1 MARAPRHSSS
11 GEAASGHRALRRPAP
26 PAPREAEG
34 RALSRRSD
42 AQLAARLGRDIVNGV
57 FPPGS
62 LLPSA
67 AEMGERFSAS
77 RTALRE
83 AYSKLSG
90 KGLIVA
96 RPRIGTRVR
105 LRADWNLLD
114 PDVLA
119 WRLGSEPE
127 GHFVDDLFTLR
138 RAIEPVAAEIAATSR
153 TANSLGRIAD
163 AFGRMEQFKSGDGD
177 LIGADVDFHVA
188 ILEATGNSFL
198 AALGGL
204 IQAALE
210 CSFRFTWI
218 GAASIRD
225 DRLEQHRGVLAAID
239 EGVSDLARARMVELL
254 NDSFDDMRKFRESR
268 SQATALASRRKLAA
282 SAKAASPISNQSSR
296 T

>member
-1 MARAPRHSSS
+1 MARTPRHPPSSEVAIRRYAS
-11 GEAASGHRALRRPAP
+11 RRSAAHEPDGRTP
-26 PAPREAEG
+26 P
-34 RALSRRSD
+34 RRSD

-57 FPPGS
+57 FPAGS

-67 AEMGERFSAS
+67 AEMGARFSAS

-105 LRADWNLLD
+105 LKSDWNLLD
-114 PDVLA
+114 PDVLD
-119 WRLGSEPE
+119 WRLSSEPE

-138 RAIEPVAAEIAATSR
+138 RAIEPMAAELAATSLTPDGVER
-153 TANSLGRIAD
+153 MTD
-163 AFGRMEQFKSGDGD
+163 AFGRMERFRNGEGD
-177 LIGADVDFHVA
+177 LIGADVDFHFG
-188 ILEATGNSFL
+188 ILEATGNHFL

-210 CSFRFTWI
+210 CSFRLTWI

-225 DRLEQHRGVLAAID
+225 DRLEQHRGILAAIK
-239 EGVSDLARARMVELL
+239 EGKPDLSRARMVELL
-254 NDSFDDMRKFRESR
+254 NDSYDDMRKFRESHKRPTPAAARR
-268 SQATALASRRKLAA
+268 SRA
-282 SAKAASPISNQSSR
+282 P
-296 T
+296 

>member
-1 MARAPRHSSS
+1 MARAIRHSPS
-11 GEAASGHRALRRPAP
+11 GEAAIGGRAWRRRPAP
-26 PAPREAEG
+26 PAAREADG
-34 RALSRRSD
+34 RAPTRRAD

-57 FPPGS
+57 FPAGS

-67 AEMGERFSAS
+67 AEMGARFSAS

-83 AYSKLSG
+83 AYSKLGG

-105 LRADWNLLD
+105 PKSEWNLLD

-119 WRLGSEPE
+119 WRLSSEPD
-127 GHFVDDLFTLR
+127 GHFVDDLFILR
-138 RAIEPVAAEIAATSR
+138 RAIEPVAAELAATTR
-153 TANSLGRIAD
+153 TPDGLARITD
-163 AFGRMEQFKSGDGD
+163 AFARMERFKNGDGD

-188 ILEATGNSFL
+188 ILDATGNHFL

-225 DRLEQHRGVLAAID
+225 DRLEWHRSVLAAIRD
-239 EGVSDLARARMVELL
+239 GAAEPARARMVELL
-254 NDSFDDMRKFRESR
+254 NDSFDDMRQFHESHSRATFAALRR
-268 SQATALASRRKLAA
+268 SRAT
-282 SAKAASPISNQSSR
+282 
-296 T
+296 

>member
-1 MARAPRHSSS
+1 MARTTRHSPNSEAPNRRS
-11 GEAASGHRALRRPAP
+11 GSHRPVPARAAH
-26 PAPREAEG
+26 ETEG
-34 RALSRRSD
+34 RAPSRRAD
-42 AQLAARLGRDIVNGV
+42 AQLAARLGRDIVTGV

-67 AEMGERFSAS
+67 AEMGVRFSAS

-105 LRADWNLLD
+105 LEADWNLLD
-114 PDVLA
+114 PEVLA
-119 WRLGSEPE
+119 WHLSSEPE
-127 GHFVDDLFTLR
+127 GHFVDDLFSLR
-138 RAIEPVAAEIAATSR
+138 QAIEPVAAEIAATTR
-153 TANSLGRIAD
+153 TPDGLARIAD
-163 AFGRMEQFKSGDGD
+163 AFGRMERFRNGDGD
-177 LIGADVDFHVA
+177 LVGADVDFHVA
-188 ILEATGNSFL
+188 ILEATRNHFL

-225 DRLEQHRGVLAAID
+225 DRLEQHRGVLAAIKD
-239 EGVSDLARARMVELL
+239 GGPELARARMVELL
-254 NDSFDDMRKFRESR
+254 TDSFDDMRKFREPLDR
-268 SQATALASRRKLAA
+268 STPAASRRKV
-282 SAKAASPISNQSSR
+282 
-296 T
+296 TT

>member
-1 MARAPRHSSS
+1 MARATRHSPS
-11 GEAASGHRALRRPAP
+11 GEAAIRRRASRRPAA
-26 PAPREAEG
+26 PATRETEG
-34 RALSRRSD
+34 RAPTRRSD
-42 AQLAARLGRDIVNGV
+42 ALLAARLGRDIVNGV
-57 FPPGS
+57 FPAGS

-67 AEMGERFSAS
+67 AEMGARFSAS

-105 LRADWNLLD
+105 LKADWNLLD

-119 WRLGSEPE
+119 WRLSSEPD

-138 RAIEPVAAEIAATSR
+138 RAIEPMAAELAATSR
-153 TANSLGRIAD
+153 TPDSLARIAG
-163 AFGRMEQFKSGDGD
+163 AFGRMEQFKNGDGD
-177 LIGADVDFHVA
+177 LIGADVDFHLA
-188 ILEATGNSFL
+188 ILDATGNHFL
-198 AALGGL
+198 AALGGI

-225 DRLEQHRGVLAAID
+225 DRLEQHRGILAAI
-239 EGVSDLARARMVELL
+239 SDGAPEPARARMVELL

-268 SQATALASRRKLAA
+268 NRTAPV
-282 SAKAASPISNQSSR
+282 ASPRSSA

>member
-1 MARAPRHSSS
+1 MARTPRHSPSS
-11 GEAASGHRALRRPAP
+11 KAPNRHRAAHRPAP
-26 PAPREAEG
+26 ARAAHETEG
-34 RALSRRSD
+34 RMPSRRSD
-42 AQLAARLGRDIVNGV
+42 AQLAARLGRDIVTGV

-105 LRADWNLLD
+105 LMADWNLLD
-114 PDVLA
+114 PEVLA
-119 WRLGSEPE
+119 WHLSSEPE

-138 RAIEPVAAEIAATSR
+138 QAIEPIAAEIAATSW
-153 TANSLGRIAD
+153 TPDSLARVAD
-163 AFGRMEQFKSGDGD
+163 AFGRMERFRSGDGD

-188 ILEATGNSFL
+188 ILEATGNRFL

-218 GAASIRD
+218 GAASIHD
-225 DRLEQHRGVLAAID
+225 DRLEQHRGVLAAIS
-239 EGVSDLARARMVELL
+239 EGAPGPARARMAELL
-254 NDSFDDMRKFRESR
+254 NDSLDDMRKFRESR
-268 SQATALASRRKLAA
+268 SRATPSASRRRLA
-282 SAKAASPISNQSSR
+282 N
-296 T
+296 

>member
-1 MARAPRHSSS
+1 MAHTPRHSPST
-11 GEAASGHRALRRPAP
+11 EAPNRHRGSRRPAP
-26 PAPREAEG
+26 ARAAHEIVG
-34 RALSRRSD
+34 RMPSPRSD
-42 AQLAARLGRDIVNGV
+42 VQLAARLGRDIVNGV
-57 FPPGS
+57 FPAGS

-67 AEMGERFSAS
+67 ADMGARFSAS

-96 RPRIGTRVR
+96 RPKVGTRVR
-105 LRADWNLLD
+105 PRADWNLLD

-119 WRLGSEPE
+119 WRLSSEPE

-153 TANSLGRIAD
+153 TPDSLARIAE
-163 AFGRMEQFKSGDGD
+163 AFGRMERFKNGDGD

-188 ILEATGNSFL
+188 ILAATGNHFI

-225 DRLEQHRGVLAAID
+225 DRLEQHRGILAAIS
-239 EGVSDLARARMVELL
+239 EGASGPARARMVELL
-254 NDSFDDMRKFRESR
+254 NDSLDDMRKFRESR
-268 SQATALASRRKLAA
+268 SRATPSASRRRLA
-282 SAKAASPISNQSSR
+282 

>member
-1 MARAPRHSSS
+1 MARA
-11 GEAASGHRALRRPAP
+11 SGHSPSSKAAIRRRTLRRPAA
-26 PAPREAEG
+26 PAAHEAEG
-34 RALSRRSD
+34 RTPSRRPG
-42 AQLAARLGRDIVNGV
+42 AQLAALLGRDIVNGV
-57 FPPGS
+57 FPAGS

-67 AEMGERFSAS
+67 DEMGKRFSTS

-96 RPRIGTRVR
+96 RPKVGTRVR
-105 LRADWNLLD
+105 PRADWNLLD

-119 WRLGSEPE
+119 WRLDSEPE

-153 TANSLGRIAD
+153 TPDSLARVAE
-163 AFGRMEQFKSGDGD
+163 AFGRMERFKNGDGD
-177 LIGADVDFHVA
+177 LIGADLDFHVA
-188 ILEATGNSFL
+188 ILDATRNHFL

-218 GAASIRD
+218 GAVSIRD
-225 DRLEQHRGVLAAID
+225 DRLEQHRGVLAAI
-239 EGVSDLARARMVELL
+239 ENGGPELARARMVELL
-254 NDSFDDMRKFRESR
+254 TDSFEDMRKFHEPGNHPTPS
-268 SQATALASRRKLAA
+268 ASRRGRA
-282 SAKAASPISNQSSR
+282 I
-296 T
+296 

>member
-1 MARAPRHSSS
+1 MARAPRHSPSS
-11 GEAASGHRALRRPAP
+11 EAAIRRHASRRPAAHEP
-26 PAPREAEG
+26 DG
-34 RALSRRSD
+34 RAPLRRSD

-57 FPPGS
+57 FPAGS

-67 AEMGERFSAS
+67 AEMGARFSAS

-105 LRADWNLLD
+105 LKADWNLLD

-119 WRLGSEPE
+119 WRLSSEPE

-153 TANSLGRIAD
+153 SLEGVARMTD
-163 AFGRMEQFKSGDGD
+163 AFGRMERFRNGEGD
-177 LIGADVDFHVA
+177 LIGSDVDFHVA
-188 ILEATGNSFL
+188 ILEATGNHFL

-218 GAASIRD
+218 GATSIRD
-225 DRLEQHRGVLAAID
+225 DRLEQHRVVLAAI
-239 EGVSDLARARMVELL
+239 EAGRPDLARARMVELL
-254 NDSFDDMRKFRESR
+254 NDSYDDMRKFRESR
-268 SQATALASRRKLAA
+268 SQATPSASRR
-282 SAKAASPISNQSSR
+282 SR
-296 T
+296 AT

>member
-1 MARAPRHSSS
+1 
-11 GEAASGHRALRRPAP
+11 
-26 PAPREAEG
+26 
-34 RALSRRSD
+34 LSRRSD

-57 FPPGS
+57 FRRGRCCR
-62 LLPSA
+62 A
-67 AEMGERFSAS
+67 RRNGERFSAS

-119 WRLGSEPE
+119 WRLGSERRA
-127 GHFVDDLFTLR
+127 LR
-138 RAIEPVAAEIAATSR
+138 RRPVHLAPGDRAGAAEIAATSR

-198 AALGGL
+198 AALG
-204 IQAALE
+204 A
-210 CSFRFTWI
+210 
-218 GAASIRD
+218 
-225 DRLEQHRGVLAAID
+225 
-239 EGVSDLARARMVELL
+239 
-254 NDSFDDMRKFRESR
+254 
-268 SQATALASRRKLAA
+268 
-282 SAKAASPISNQSSR
+282 
-296 T
+296 

>member
-1 MARAPRHSSS
+1 MARAPRHSPNS
-11 GEAASGHRALRRPAP
+11 EAAIRRHASRRQAAPA
-26 PAPREAEG
+26 AREADG
-34 RALSRRSD
+34 RATSRRSD

-57 FPPGS
+57 FPAGS

-67 AEMGERFSAS
+67 AEMGARFSAS

-105 LRADWNLLD
+105 LKADWNLLD

-119 WRLGSEPE
+119 WRLSSEPE

-138 RAIEPVAAEIAATSR
+138 RAIEPVAAEIAATTR
-153 TANSLGRIAD
+153 TPEGLARMTD
-163 AFGRMEQFKSGDGD
+163 AFGRMEQFRNGEGD
-177 LIGADVDFHVA
+177 LIGADVDFHVG
-188 ILEATGNSFL
+188 ILEATGNHFL

-210 CSFRFTWI
+210 CSFRLTWI
-218 GAASIRD
+218 GAVSIRD
-225 DRLEQHRGVLAAID
+225 DRLEQHRGLLAAIA
-239 EGVSDLARARMVELL
+239 EGAPQQARARMVELL
-254 NDSFDDMRKFRESR
+254 DDSYDDMCKFRQSR
-268 SQATALASRRKLAA
+268 ERTARGGPQRSPAT
-282 SAKAASPISNQSSR
+282 
-296 T
+296 

>member
-1 MARAPRHSSS
+1 MARAPRHSPSS
-11 GEAASGHRALRRPAP
+11 EAAIRRHASRRPAAHKP
-26 PAPREAEG
+26 EG
-34 RALSRRSD
+34 RTPSHRSE

-57 FPPGS
+57 FPAGS

-67 AEMGERFSAS
+67 AEMGVRFSAS

-96 RPRIGTRVR
+96 RPRIGMRVR
-105 LRADWNLLD
+105 LKADWNLLD

-119 WRLGSEPE
+119 WRLSSEPE

-153 TANSLGRIAD
+153 TPEGLARMTD
-163 AFGRMEQFKSGDGD
+163 AFGRMERFRNGEGD
-177 LIGADVDFHVA
+177 LIGADVDFHVGV
-188 ILEATGNSFL
+188 LEATGNHFL

-225 DRLEQHRGVLAAID
+225 DRLEQHRVILAAIE
-239 EGVSDLARARMVELL
+239 EGGPDLARARMVELL
-254 NDSFDDMRKFRESR
+254 NDSYDDMRKFR
-268 SQATALASRRKLAA
+268 QSRRRAA
-282 SAKAASPISNQSSR
+282 PVVSRRSSA

>member
-1 MARAPRHSSS
+1 MARAPRHSPSS
-11 GEAASGHRALRRPAP
+11 EAQDRRRGSRRPAP
-26 PAPREAEG
+26 ARVALETSG
-34 RALSRRSD
+34 RTPPRRSD
-42 AQLAARLGRDIVNGV
+42 PQLAARLGRDIVTGV

-67 AEMGERFSAS
+67 AEMGERFSTS

-105 LRADWNLLD
+105 SKADWNLLD
-114 PDVLA
+114 PEVLVWHLSA
-119 WRLGSEPE
+119 EPE
-127 GHFVDDLFTLR
+127 ENFVAELFALR

-153 TANSLGRIAD
+153 TPDGLARIAD
-163 AFGRMEQFKSGDGD
+163 ALGRMERFRNGAGDF
-177 LIGADVDFHVA
+177 IGADLDFHVA
-188 ILEATGNSFL
+188 VLEATHNHFL

-204 IQAALE
+204 IRAALE

-239 EGVSDLARARMVELL
+239 DGGPELARARMGELL
-254 NDSFDDMRKFRESR
+254 TDCFDDMRKFR
-268 SQATALASRRKLAA
+268 QAPGRAALAASRRKPA
-282 SAKAASPISNQSSR
+282 

>member
-1 MARAPRHSSS
+1 MPW
-11 GEAASGHRALRRPAP
+11 P
-26 PAPREAEG
+26 
-34 RALSRRSD
+34 RSD
-42 AQLAARLGRDIVNGV
+42 AQLAARLGREIVTGV

-83 AYSKLSG
+83 AYSRLSG

-105 LRADWNLLD
+105 LKTDWNLLD
-114 PDVLA
+114 PEVLA
-119 WRLGSEPE
+119 WHLSSEPE

-138 RAIEPVAAEIAATSR
+138 QAIEPVAAEIAATVR
-153 TANSLGRIAD
+153 TSDSLTRIAD
-163 AFGRMEQFKSGDGD
+163 AFDRMERFRNGDGD
-177 LIGADVDFHVA
+177 LIGADVDFHLA
-188 ILEATGNSFL
+188 ILAATENHFL

-225 DRLEQHRGVLAAID
+225 DRLEQHRGILAAIG
-239 EGVSDLARARMVELL
+239 EGAPELARARMVELL
-254 NDSFDDMRKFRESR
+254 TDSLDDMRKFRESLSR
-268 SQATALASRRKLAA
+268 ATPLASRRRLA
-282 SAKAASPISNQSSR
+282 

>member
-1 MARAPRHSSS
+1 MARATRHSPS
-11 GEAASGHRALRRPAP
+11 GEAAIRRRASRRPAA
-26 PAPREAEG
+26 PATRETEG
-34 RALSRRSD
+34 RAPTRRSD

-57 FPPGS
+57 FPAGS

-67 AEMGERFSAS
+67 AEMGARFSAS

-105 LRADWNLLD
+105 LKADWNLLD

-119 WRLGSEPE
+119 WRLSSEPD

-138 RAIEPVAAEIAATSR
+138 RAIEPMAAELAATSR
-153 TANSLGRIAD
+153 TPDSLARIAG
-163 AFGRMEQFKSGDGD
+163 AFGRMEQFKNGDGD
-177 LIGADVDFHVA
+177 LIGADVDFHLA
-188 ILEATGNSFL
+188 ILDATGNHFL
-198 AALGGL
+198 AALGGI

-225 DRLEQHRGVLAAID
+225 DRLEQHRGILAAI
-239 EGVSDLARARMVELL
+239 SDGAPEPARARMVELL
-254 NDSFDDMRKFRESR
+254 NDSFDDMRKFHESR
-268 SQATALASRRKLAA
+268 SRATPSAPRRGLA
-282 SAKAASPISNQSSR
+282 

>member
-1 MARAPRHSSS
+1 MARTPRHSPSS
-11 GEAASGHRALRRPAP
+11 EAAIRRHASRRPAAHIP
-26 PAPREAEG
+26 EG
-34 RALSRRSD
+34 RTPSHRSE

-57 FPPGS
+57 FPAGS

-67 AEMGERFSAS
+67 AEMGARFSAS

-105 LRADWNLLD
+105 LKADWNLLD

-119 WRLGSEPE
+119 WRLSSEPE

-153 TANSLGRIAD
+153 TPDGVARTRD
-163 AFGRMEQFKSGDGD
+163 AFGRMERFRNGEGD
-177 LIGADVDFHVA
+177 LIGADVDFHVGV
-188 ILEATGNSFL
+188 LEATGNHFL

-225 DRLEQHRGVLAAID
+225 DRLEQHRVILAAIE
-239 EGVSDLARARMVELL
+239 EGGPDLARARMVELL
-254 NDSFDDMRKFRESR
+254 NDSYDDMRKFRQSR
-268 SQATALASRRKLAA
+268 RRAAPVASRRS
-282 SAKAASPISNQSSR
+282 SA

>member
-1 MARAPRHSSS
+1 
-11 GEAASGHRALRRPAP
+11 
-26 PAPREAEG
+26 
-34 RALSRRSD
+34 
-42 AQLAARLGRDIVNGV
+42 LAARLGCDIVNGV
-57 FPPGS
+57 FPAGS
-62 LLPSA
+62 LLPSV
-67 AEMGERFSAS
+67 AEMGARFSAS

-105 LRADWNLLD
+105 LKADWNLLD

-119 WRLGSEPE
+119 WRLSSEPE

-153 TANSLGRIAD
+153 TPEGLARMTD
-163 AFGRMEQFKSGDGD
+163 AFGRMERFRNGEGD
-177 LIGADVDFHVA
+177 LIGADVDFHVGV
-188 ILEATGNSFL
+188 LEATGNHFL

-225 DRLEQHRGVLAAID
+225 DRLEQHRVILAAIE
-239 EGVSDLARARMVELL
+239 EGGPDLARARMVELL
-254 NDSFDDMRKFRESR
+254 NDSYDDMRKFR
-268 SQATALASRRKLAA
+268 QSRRRAA
-282 SAKAASPISNQSSR
+282 PVVSRRSSA

>member
-1 MARAPRHSSS
+1 MARATRYSPSS
-11 GEAASGHRALRRPAP
+11 EAAIRRHASRRPA
-26 PAPREAEG
+26 APVAREAEG
-34 RALSRRSD
+34 CTPLRRSD

-57 FPPGS
+57 FPAGS

-67 AEMGERFSAS
+67 AEMGVRFSAS

-96 RPRIGTRVR
+96 RPRVGTRVR
-105 LRADWNLLD
+105 LKSDWNLLD

-119 WRLGSEPE
+119 WRLSSEPE
-127 GHFVDDLFTLR
+127 GHFVDELFTLR
-138 RAIEPVAAEIAATSR
+138 QAIEPVAAEIAATTR
-153 TANSLGRIAD
+153 TPDGVARITD
-163 AFGRMEQFKSGDGD
+163 AFGRMERFRNGEGD

-188 ILEATGNSFL
+188 ILDATRNHFL

-210 CSFRFTWI
+210 CSFRLTWI

-225 DRLEQHRGVLAAID
+225 DRLEQHRGVLAAIE
-239 EGVSDLARARMVELL
+239 EGGPDLARARMVELL
-254 NDSFDDMRKFRESR
+254 NDSYDDMRKFRESR
-268 SQATALASRRKLAA
+268 GRAGPVASRR
-282 SAKAASPISNQSSR
+282 SPA

>member
-1 MARAPRHSSS
+1 MARATRHSPSS
-11 GEAASGHRALRRPAP
+11 EAAIRRRASRRPAA
-26 PAPREAEG
+26 PATRETEG
-34 RALSRRSD
+34 RAPTRRSD

-57 FPPGS
+57 FPAGS

-67 AEMGERFSAS
+67 AEMGARFSAS

-105 LRADWNLLD
+105 LKADWNLLD

-119 WRLGSEPE
+119 WRLSSEPD

-138 RAIEPVAAEIAATSR
+138 RAIEPMAAELAATSR
-153 TANSLGRIAD
+153 TPDSLARIAG
-163 AFGRMEQFKSGDGD
+163 AFDRMERFKNGDGD

-188 ILEATGNSFL
+188 ILDATGNHFL
-198 AALGGL
+198 AALGGI

-225 DRLEQHRGVLAAID
+225 DRLEQHRGILAAI
-239 EGVSDLARARMVELL
+239 SDGAPELARARMVELL
-254 NDSFDDMRKFRESR
+254 NNSFDDMRKFHESR
-268 SQATALASRRKLAA
+268 SRATPSAPRRGLA
-282 SAKAASPISNQSSR
+282 

>member
-1 MARAPRHSSS
+1 MARAPRHSPSS
-11 GEAASGHRALRRPAP
+11 EAATRRSVPRRSTAP
-26 PAPREAEG
+26 GPRDIDG
-34 RALSRRSD
+34 RASARRLD

-57 FPPGS
+57 FPAGS

-67 AEMGERFSAS
+67 AEMGVRFSAS

-105 LRADWNLLD
+105 SRSDWNLLD

-119 WRLGSEPE
+119 WRLDSEPE
-127 GHFVDDLFTLR
+127 EHFVDDLFTLR
-138 RAIEPVAAEIAATSR
+138 RAIEPVAVEIAATSR
-153 TANSLGRIAD
+153 TAESLARIAE
-163 AFGRMEQFKSGDGD
+163 AFGRMERFRNGEGD

-188 ILEATGNSFL
+188 ILDATENHFL

-204 IQAALE
+204 IKAALE

-218 GAASIRD
+218 GAASIAG

-239 EGVSDLARARMVELL
+239 QRAPALARARMVELL
-254 NDSFDDMRKFRESR
+254 NDSFDDMRKFRQSR
-268 SQATALASRRKLAA
+268 NRPAPSASRPR
-282 SAKAASPISNQSSR
+282 SA

>member
-1 MARAPRHSSS
+1 MARAPRHSPSS
-11 GEAASGHRALRRPAP
+11 EAAIRRHASRRPAAHEP
-26 PAPREAEG
+26 DG
-34 RALSRRSD
+34 RAPLRRSD

-57 FPPGS
+57 FPAGS

-67 AEMGERFSAS
+67 AEMGARFSAS

-105 LRADWNLLD
+105 LKADWNLLD

-119 WRLGSEPE
+119 WRLSSEPE

-153 TANSLGRIAD
+153 TPDCLARIAD
-163 AFGRMEQFKSGDGD
+163 AFGRMERFKSGDGD
-177 LIGADVDFHVA
+177 LIGADVDFHLA
-188 ILEATGNSFL
+188 ILDATGNHFL
-198 AALGGL
+198 AALGGI

-225 DRLEQHRGVLAAID
+225 DRLEQHRGILAAI
-239 EGVSDLARARMVELL
+239 SDGAPEPARARMVELL
-254 NDSFDDMRKFRESR
+254 NDSFDDMRKFHESR
-268 SQATALASRRKLAA
+268 SRATPSAPRRGLA
-282 SAKAASPISNQSSR
+282 

>member
-1 MARAPRHSSS
+1 MRGRAHSQPATAAAREADGRAP
-11 GEAASGHRALRRPAP
+11 ARRF
-26 PAPREAEG
+26 
-34 RALSRRSD
+34 D
-42 AQLAARLGRDIVNGV
+42 AQLAARLGRDIVSGV
-57 FPPGS
+57 FPAGS
-62 LLPSA
+62 LLPNA
-67 AEMGERFSAS
+67 AEMGARFSAS

-105 LRADWNLLD
+105 PRVDWNLLD

-127 GHFVDDLFTLR
+127 EHFVDDLFTLR
-138 RAIEPVAAEIAATSR
+138 RAIEPAAAEIAATSR
-153 TANSLGRIAD
+153 SPGSLERIAD
-163 AFGRMEQFKSGDGD
+163 AFGRMERFRNGDGD

-188 ILEATGNSFL
+188 ILEATGNHFL

-218 GAASIRD
+218 GAANIRD
-225 DRLEQHRGVLAAID
+225 DRLEQHRAVLAAIGD
-239 EGVSDLARARMVELL
+239 GAPDLARARMVALL
-254 NDSFDDMRKFRESR
+254 DDSFDDMRKFRESR
-268 SQATALASRRKLAA
+268 NRRTPAATRRSAA
-282 SAKAASPISNQSSR
+282 P
-296 T
+296 

>member
-1 MARAPRHSSS
+1 MARAPRHSPSS
-11 GEAASGHRALRRPAP
+11 EAATRRRASRRTAP
-26 PAPREAEG
+26 PVARETEG
-34 RALSRRSD
+34 RAPPRRSD

-57 FPPGS
+57 FPAGS

-67 AEMGERFSAS
+67 AEMGARFSAS

-105 LRADWNLLD
+105 LKADWNLLD

-119 WRLGSEPE
+119 WRLSSEPE

-153 TANSLGRIAD
+153 TPDGLARMTD
-163 AFGRMEQFKSGDGD
+163 AFVRMERFRNGEGD
-177 LIGADVDFHVA
+177 LIGADVDFHVG
-188 ILEATGNSFL
+188 ILEATGNHFL

-204 IQAALE
+204 VQAALE
-210 CSFRFTWI
+210 CSFHLTWI
-218 GAASIRD
+218 GAATIRD
-225 DRLEQHRGVLAAID
+225 DRLEQHRDILAAIRD
-239 EGVSDLARARMVELL
+239 GGPDLARARMVELL
-254 NDSFDDMRKFRESR
+254 NDSYDDMRKFRESR
-268 SQATALASRRKLAA
+268 SHATPVESRR
-282 SAKAASPISNQSSR
+282 SR
-296 T
+296 AT

>member
-1 MARAPRHSSS
+1 MARATGYSPS
-11 GEAASGHRALRRPAP
+11 GEAPNRHRGSRRLAPAR
-26 PAPREAEG
+26 AEYETEG
-34 RALSRRSD
+34 RASPRRAD
-42 AQLAARLGRDIVNGV
+42 AQLAARLGRDIVTGV

-67 AEMGERFSAS
+67 AEMGARFSTS

-105 LRADWNLLD
+105 LKADWNLLD
-114 PDVLA
+114 PEVLA
-119 WRLGSEPE
+119 WHLSSEPE
-127 GHFVDDLFTLR
+127 GHFVDELFTLR
-138 RAIEPVAAEIAATSR
+138 QAIEPVAAEIAATTR
-153 TANSLGRIAD
+153 TPDGLARIAD
-163 AFGRMEQFKSGDGD
+163 AFGRMERFRNGDGD
-177 LIGADVDFHVA
+177 LIGADLDFHVA
-188 ILEATGNSFL
+188 ILEATRNHFL

-225 DRLEQHRGVLAAID
+225 DRLEQHRRVLAAIKD
-239 EGVSDLARARMVELL
+239 GGPELARARMVELL
-254 NDSFDDMRKFRESR
+254 TDSFDDMRKFREPRSR
-268 SQATALASRRKLAA
+268 STPSASRRKLA
-282 SAKAASPISNQSSR
+282 

>member
-1 MARAPRHSSS
+1 MERAPRNSPSS
-11 GEAASGHRALRRPAP
+11 EAAIRRHASRRSAAHEP
-26 PAPREAEG
+26 EG
-34 RALSRRSD
+34 RTPSRRSD
-42 AQLAARLGRDIVNGV
+42 AQLAARLGCDIVNGV
-57 FPPGS
+57 FPAGS
-62 LLPSA
+62 LLPSV
-67 AEMGERFSAS
+67 AEMGARFSAS

-105 LRADWNLLD
+105 LKADWNLLD

-119 WRLGSEPE
+119 WRLSSEPE

-153 TANSLGRIAD
+153 TPEGLARMTD
-163 AFGRMEQFKSGDGD
+163 AFGRMERFRNGEGD
-177 LIGADVDFHVA
+177 LIGADVDFHVGV
-188 ILEATGNSFL
+188 LEATGNHFL

-225 DRLEQHRGVLAAID
+225 DRLEQHRVILAAIE
-239 EGVSDLARARMVELL
+239 EGGPDLARARMVELL
-254 NDSFDDMRKFRESR
+254 NDSYDDMRKFRQSR
-268 SQATALASRRKLAA
+268 RRAAPVASRRS
-282 SAKAASPISNQSSR
+282 SA

>member
-1 MARAPRHSSS
+1 MARATRHSPSS
-11 GEAASGHRALRRPAP
+11 EAAIRRRGSHRPAP
-26 PAPREAEG
+26 APVAREAEG
-34 RALSRRSD
+34 RTPSRRSD
-42 AQLAARLGRDIVNGV
+42 TQLAARLGRDIVNGV
-57 FPPGS
+57 FPAGS

-67 AEMGERFSAS
+67 AEMGERFSTS

-119 WRLGSEPE
+119 WRLSSEPE

-138 RAIEPVAAEIAATSR
+138 QAIEPVAAEIAATSR
-153 TANSLGRIAD
+153 TPDSLARIAD
-163 AFGRMEQFKSGDGD
+163 AFGRMERFRNGDGD
-177 LIGADVDFHVA
+177 LIGADLDFHVA
-188 ILEATGNSFL
+188 ILEATGNPFL

-225 DRLEQHRGVLAAID
+225 DRLEQHRGILAAIS
-239 EGVSDLARARMVELL
+239 EGGPELARARMVELL
-254 NDSFDDMRKFRESR
+254 NDSFGDMRKFRESR
-268 SQATALASRRKLAA
+268 SRATPSASRRAPA
-282 SAKAASPISNQSSR
+282 

>member
-1 MARAPRHSSS
+1 MARATRHSPS
-11 GEAASGHRALRRPAP
+11 GEAAIRRRASRRPAA
-26 PAPREAEG
+26 PATRETEG
-34 RALSRRSD
+34 RAPTRRSD

-57 FPPGS
+57 FPAGS
-62 LLPSA
+62 LLPSS
-67 AEMGERFSAS
+67 AEMGARFSAS

-105 LRADWNLLD
+105 LKADWNLLD

-119 WRLGSEPE
+119 WRLSSEPD

-138 RAIEPVAAEIAATSR
+138 RAIEPMAAELAATSR
-153 TANSLGRIAD
+153 TPDSLARIAG
-163 AFGRMEQFKSGDGD
+163 AFGRMEQFKNGDGD
-177 LIGADVDFHVA
+177 LIGADVDFHLA
-188 ILEATGNSFL
+188 ILDATGNHFL
-198 AALGGL
+198 AALGGI

-225 DRLEQHRGVLAAID
+225 DRLEQHRGVLAAIS
-239 EGVSDLARARMVELL
+239 EGAPGPARARMAELL
-254 NDSFDDMRKFRESR
+254 NDSLDDMRKFRESR
-268 SQATALASRRKLAA
+268 SRATPSASRRRLA
-282 SAKAASPISNQSSR
+282 N
-296 T
+296 

>member
-1 MARAPRHSSS
+1 MARTPRHSPSS
-11 GEAASGHRALRRPAP
+11 KAPNRHRAAHRPAP
-26 PAPREAEG
+26 ARAAHETEG
-34 RALSRRSD
+34 RMPSRRSD
-42 AQLAARLGRDIVNGV
+42 AQLAARLGRDIVTGV

-67 AEMGERFSAS
+67 AEMGERFSTS

-105 LRADWNLLD
+105 LKADWNLLD
-114 PDVLA
+114 PEVLA
-119 WRLGSEPE
+119 WHLSTAPE
-127 GHFVDDLFTLR
+127 GHFVDELFVLR
-138 RAIEPVAAEIAATSR
+138 QAIEPVAAEIAATSR
-153 TANSLGRIAD
+153 TADSLARVAD
-163 AFGRMEQFKSGDGD
+163 AFCRMERFRNGDGD
-177 LIGADVDFHVA
+177 LIGADVDFHLA
-188 ILEATGNSFL
+188 ILEATGNHFI

-225 DRLEQHRGVLAAID
+225 DRLEQHRCVLAAIS
-239 EGVSDLARARMVELL
+239 EGAAGLARARMAELL
-254 NDSFDDMRKFRESR
+254 TDSFDDMRKFRESR
-268 SQATALASRRKLAA
+268 SRATPSASRRRLA
-282 SAKAASPISNQSSR
+282 N
-296 T
+296 